1 MNDLFNTPLVA
12 EQSLRVWLKMLKT
25 TRLIEARLRKK
36 LRVEFGATLP
46 RFDVMAALYRFEGGL
61 NMSQLSSALRV
72 SNGNVTGIVERLV
85 NDGAVRRVAVAGD
98 KRATLAVLTASG
110 RAQFAVMAAAHRD
123 WIADMLQ
130 RVSAEAGSQ
139 IAAVMDRIAAT
150 PAAAK
155 EGH

>member
-1 MNDLFNTPLVA
+1 MNDLSNTPPVA

-85 NDGAVRRVAVAGD
+85 NDGVVRRVAVAGD

-123 WIADMLQ
+123 WIAAMLQ

-139 IAAVMDRIAAT
+139 IAAVMDLIAA
-150 PAAAK
+150 PPMAAR

>member
-1 MNDLFNTPLVA
+1 MPPAA

-25 TRLIEARLRKK
+25 TRLIEARLRER

-98 KRATLAVLTASG
+98 KRATLAVLTAKG

-123 WIADMLQ
+123 WIADMLH
-130 RVSAEAGSQ
+130 RVSTDAGSQ
-139 IAAVMDRIAAT
+139 IAAVMDLIAAP
-150 PAAAK
+150 PAASR

>member
-1 MNDLFNTPLVA
+1 MTDLSNMPPAA

-25 TRLIEARLRKK
+25 TRLIEARLRER

-98 KRATLAVLTASG
+98 KRATLAVLTAKG
-110 RAQFAVMAAAHRD
+110 RAEFAVMAAAHRD
-123 WIADMLQ
+123 WIADMLH
-130 RVSAEAGSQ
+130 RVSTDAGSQ
-139 IAAVMDRIAAT
+139 IAAVMDLIAAP
-150 PAAAK
+150 PAASR

>member
-1 MNDLFNTPLVA
+1 MNDLSNTPPVA

-25 TRLIEARLRKK
+25 TRLVEARVRER

-46 RFDVMAALYRFEGGL
+46 RFDVMAALYRYEGGL

-85 NDGAVRRVAVAGD
+85 NHGAVQRVAVAGD
-98 KRATLAVLTASG
+98 KRASLAVLTAKG

-123 WIADMLQ
+123 WIAEMLQ
-130 RVSAEAGSQ
+130 RVSIKVGNEITAG
-139 IAAVMDRIAAT
+139 MDLIAAT

-155 EGH
+155 KGH